1 MFLFRLPIL
10 TQVKLFLNIHENYSK
25 LLRIILYFEQIPYP
39 FKVREQRK
47 GTLNLSLIHI

>member
-47 GTLNLSLIHI
+47 G